1 MHFQD
6 QISVEG
12 SVILRDLNKPE
23 TGEIIDSDPKA
34 HDVVSRG
41 PACSS
46 QTVVE
51 LEVVCPVDRSRSSR
65 KNCSGGTKNGL
76 CWRMPPMMIIGWVRM
91 MSTTVSPPNLARS
104 YIHMT
109 GSLYRGK
116 R

>member
-34 HDVVSRG
+34 HDVVRRG

-46 QTVVE
+46 QTVV
-51 LEVVCPVDRSRSSR
+51 
-65 KNCSGGTKNGL
+65 
-76 CWRMPPMMIIGWVRM
+76 
-91 MSTTVSPPNLARS
+91 
-104 YIHMT
+104 
-109 GSLYRGK
+109 
-116 R
+116 